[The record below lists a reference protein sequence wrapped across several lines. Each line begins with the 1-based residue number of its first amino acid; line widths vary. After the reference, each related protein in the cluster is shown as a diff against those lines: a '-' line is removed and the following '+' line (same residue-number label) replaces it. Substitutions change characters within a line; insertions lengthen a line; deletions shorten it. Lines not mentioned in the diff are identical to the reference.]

1 MGNERYETHMY
12 SFTFILCN
20 FQYYEPF
27 HKIQDEDALMLDMDD
42 GYFEIH
48 SILSST
54 FFKKYIAR
62 FSYDTMEM
70 FFTSPDNSN

>member
-1 MGNERYETHMY
+1 
-12 SFTFILCN
+12 
-20 FQYYEPF
+20 
-27 HKIQDEDALMLDMDD
+27 MLDMDD

-70 FFTSPDNSN
+70 FLLRLIIQTNTKKQFATGVYLCNQIRSLTL